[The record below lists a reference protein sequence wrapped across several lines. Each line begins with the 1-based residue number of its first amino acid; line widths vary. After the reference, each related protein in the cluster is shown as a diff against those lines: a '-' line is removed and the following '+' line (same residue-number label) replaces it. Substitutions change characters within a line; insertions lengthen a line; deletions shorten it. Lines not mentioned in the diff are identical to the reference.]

1 VGVAEWQSGVAGGEQ
16 RNRGANVMWF
26 KCLLVWNLVGGLAC
40 VALSCE
46 YMAYVGMDMHG
57 AIMVMLGM
65 AGIVAG
71 GGTLIYER

>member
-1 VGVAEWQSGVAGGEQ
+1 
-16 RNRGANVMWF
+16 MWF
-26 KCLLVWNLVGGLAC
+26 KTLLIWNLVGGLAC

-46 YMAYVGMDMHG
+46 YMICVGMDMHG
-57 AIMVMLGM
+57 AIMVALGM

>member
-1 VGVAEWQSGVAGGEQ
+1 
-16 RNRGANVMWF
+16 MWF
-26 KCLLVWNLVGGLAC
+26 KTLLMWNLIGGLAC

-46 YMAYVGMDMHG
+46 YMTYVGMDLHG
-57 AIMVMLGM
+57 AIMAMLGV